1 MVLEPDLR
9 QEPLQRGMPALLRAM
24 GELLIAMA
32 GADLPPYEEPPPP
45 PRWAP
50 ARRRAAPQPA
60 YRAAPPPDAAAHDE
74 VELILADARARAHKL
89 IEESVVRAQ
98 ELLREQRSGE
108 YRTIDRVRGSVRD
121 LGGEMHALHDRLDAI
136 EALLQRVAAQ
146 PAPPPPAPPP
156 APAQAAAPRPAPV
169 TPVTPAP
176 APALR
181 TEPESAA
188 EPPPVSEPH
197 AAAPP
202 QSAQPDA
209 PPPIAA
215 AAPNGTASAEAVL
228 FAPEDGTIVLQV
240 APVEGFQGLM
250 RVQDAMA
257 RVAGVGEVGVEAYA
271 QGEARLRLRLSEPV
285 DPRRLAAAL
294 GAELG
299 VEVRV
304 AAASQRDRVLQL
316 AFE

>member
-9 QEPLQRGMPALLRAM
+9 HEPLQRGMPALLRAV

-32 GADLPPYEEPPPP
+32 GADLPSYEEPPPP

-50 ARRRAAPQPA
+50 ARRRAAPPPA
-60 YRAAPPPDAAAHDE
+60 YAPAPPPAPDGATNDE
-74 VELILADARARAHKL
+74 VELILADTRARAHKL

-98 ELLREQRSGE
+98 ELLREQRSGDH
-108 YRTIDRVRGSVRD
+108 RTIDRVRSSVRD
-121 LGGEMHALHDRLDAI
+121 LGAEMRSLHERLDGI
-136 EALLQRVAAQ
+136 EALLQRGTAPAPQPAPAAAAAAPTQ
-146 PAPPPPAPPP
+146 AAPTPAAVEPVEVEPAPREQLEPAPPPPPEA
-156 APAQAAAPRPAPV
+156 R
-169 TPVTPAP
+169 
-176 APALR
+176 
-181 TEPESAA
+181 EPEPAR
-188 EPPPVSEPH
+188 PV
-197 AAAPP
+197 
-202 QSAQPDA
+202 A

-215 AAPNGTASAEAVL
+215 PSNGAASVEAAV

-240 APVEGFQGLM
+240 APVAGFQGLM
-250 RVQDAMA
+250 RVQDAVV
-257 RVAGVGEVGVEAYA
+257 RVAGVGEAGVEAYA
-271 QGEARLRLRLSEPV
+271 QGEAKLRLRLSEPV

-294 GAELG
+294 GEQLG

>member
-9 QEPLQRGMPALLRAM
+9 HEPLQRGMPALLRAV

-32 GADLPPYEEPPPP
+32 GADLPSYEEPPPP

-50 ARRRAAPQPA
+50 ARRRAAPPPA
-60 YRAAPPPDAAAHDE
+60 YAPAPPPAPDGATNDE

-98 ELLREQRSGE
+98 ELLREQRSGDH
-108 YRTIDRVRGSVRD
+108 RTIDRVRSSVRD
-121 LGGEMHALHDRLDAI
+121 LGAEMRSLHERLDGI
-136 EALLQRVAAQ
+136 EALLQRGTAPAPQPAPAAAAAAPTQ
-146 PAPPPPAPPP
+146 AAPTPAAVEPVEVEPAPREQLEPAPPPPPEA
-156 APAQAAAPRPAPV
+156 R
-169 TPVTPAP
+169 
-176 APALR
+176 
-181 TEPESAA
+181 EPEPAR
-188 EPPPVSEPH
+188 PV
-197 AAAPP
+197 
-202 QSAQPDA
+202 A

-215 AAPNGTASAEAVL
+215 PSNGAASVEAAV

-240 APVEGFQGLM
+240 APVAGFQGLM
-250 RVQDAMA
+250 RVQDAVV
-257 RVAGVGEVGVEAYA
+257 RVAGVGEAGVEAYA
-271 QGEARLRLRLSEPV
+271 QGEAKLRLRLSEPV

-294 GAELG
+294 GEQLG